1 MLLLFT
7 VVLFRWV
14 LRDLIER
21 WGLYGNVG
29 AGVDISME
37 GLLSYLSYFL
47 VVALE
52 KGSLYLLSL
61 V

>member
-1 MLLLFT
+1 M
-7 VVLFRWV
+7 
-14 LRDLIER
+14 ER

-29 AGVDISME
+29 AGVDISVE
-37 GLLSYLSYFL
+37 RLLKYLCYFL
-47 VVALE
+47 LVAFE